1 MQSSA
6 ASVCIA
12 AAALTSRVSGLYR
25 TAASPYT
32 KTNVVERQDRAD
44 RVDRTQVK
52 IERKDPGC
60 SPAAKAEATNQAS
73 RDSHTRF
80 ISFSP
85 VEPSEHVDVGLT
97 PLSDIGGEPQHRGL
111 PTKVLIRS
119 HLGSCSI
126 FMHAAGKMKR
136 SPSPPVVERP
146 GSEPL
151 APLDHDTG
159 WASRRSRAGLAR
171 GAC

>member
-60 SPAAKAEATNQAS
+60 SPATKAEATNQAS
-73 RDSHTRF
+73 RDSHTCL

-97 PLSDIGGEPQHRGL
+97 PLRHR
-111 PTKVLIRS
+111 
-119 HLGSCSI
+119 
-126 FMHAAGKMKR
+126 
-136 SPSPPVVERP
+136 
-146 GSEPL
+146 
-151 APLDHDTG
+151 
-159 WASRRSRAGLAR
+159 W
-171 GAC
+171 